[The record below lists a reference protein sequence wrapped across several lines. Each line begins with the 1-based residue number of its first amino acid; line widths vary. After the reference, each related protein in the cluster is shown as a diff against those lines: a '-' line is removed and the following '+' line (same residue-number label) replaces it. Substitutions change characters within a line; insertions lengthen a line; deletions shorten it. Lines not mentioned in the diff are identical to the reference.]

1 MTWTDVLADE
11 SLQDLPYKIEL
22 NQWGEIVMSPAAN
35 WHGSF
40 QSRIIRQ
47 LDKQLSNG
55 DLLLECSI
63 TTALGVKVAD
73 VAWCSGEFLA
83 QYGYETPY
91 SRAPELCIEVVS
103 PSNSRKQMREKMKL
117 YFAAGARECWL
128 VWQNGE
134 VEIFDATGQIAQST
148 FGISLNL

>member
-1 MTWTDVLADE
+1 MTWTDVLTDE

-22 NQWGEIVMSPAAN
+22 NEWGEIVMSPAAN
-35 WHGSF
+35 WHGNF
-40 QSRIIRQ
+40 QYRIGRQ
-47 LDKQLSNG
+47 LEKQLG
-55 DLLLECSI
+55 DTILLECSI

-73 VAWCSGEFLA
+73 VAWCSSEFLA

-91 SRAPELCIEVVS
+91 PRAPELCIEVVS

-128 VWQNGE
+128 VWQSGE
-134 VEIFDATGQIAQST
+134 VEIFDETGQIAQSA
-148 FGISLNL
+148 FGVSLKL